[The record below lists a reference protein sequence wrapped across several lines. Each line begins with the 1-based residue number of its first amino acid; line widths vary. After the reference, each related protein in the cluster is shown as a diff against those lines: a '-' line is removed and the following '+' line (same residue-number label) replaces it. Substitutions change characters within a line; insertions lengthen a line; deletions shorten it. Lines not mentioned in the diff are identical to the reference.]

1 MPTMHILSTTMSS
14 ADTFSLDTILLVAI
28 LVALLAQIALH
39 LRGGGGRDAARHNR
53 RLAGAL
59 DSDDFAVNLRHS
71 ALLEAT
77 LMAEIEAEL
86 ESLRGLDAA
95 GLERAL
101 ADTGVAATPRRLA
114 ALRRIFG
121 GDKVK
126 ELGSKLFDKMLGLFN
141 KLVGLG

>member
-1 MPTMHILSTTMSS
+1 MPTMHILSTTMSP
-14 ADTFSLDTILLVAI
+14 ADTFSLDTLLLVAI

-39 LRGGGGRDAARHNR
+39 LRGGGDRDAARHNR